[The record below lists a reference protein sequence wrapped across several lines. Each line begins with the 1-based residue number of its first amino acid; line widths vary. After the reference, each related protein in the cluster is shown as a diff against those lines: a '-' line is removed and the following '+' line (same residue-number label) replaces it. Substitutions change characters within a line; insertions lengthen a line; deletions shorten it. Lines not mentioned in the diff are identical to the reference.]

1 MNTQPTHRQ
10 TDRQTDTQT
19 IADDNHTDMIQSIE
33 THRNTLY
40 NPYRGKVIATENFT
54 ENRKDLNKISIYKQ
68 EIYAQRA
75 QTSADPE
82 DPDFGLWTPGS
93 EA

>member
-1 MNTQPTHRQ
+1 MVCFTQFATLHFIIA
-10 TDRQTDTQT
+10 DRQHVHLTFIHIHDESWQT
-19 IADDNHTDMIQSIE
+19 
-33 THRNTLY
+33 
-40 NPYRGKVIATENFT
+40 ATKRTGLSKPIKTVVKFM
-54 ENRKDLNKISIYKQ
+54 LKQ

>member
-1 MNTQPTHRQ
+1 MTHFQYHSSRNHDIYVHKKSNFKGQ
-10 TDRQTDTQT
+10 LVQT
-19 IADDNHTDMIQSIE
+19 IQS
-33 THRNTLY
+33 
-40 NPYRGKVIATENFT
+40 
-54 ENRKDLNKISIYKQ
+54 KQ